1 MPANAIVKGQHCD
14 VKITRDLVDN
24 YAIEVLP
31 PPNTKRKRDPS
42 LRDAPLFIYKLKADS
57 WQAAA
62 WAVLSSLK
70 EQGKIDDFKSDPVPP
85 KAVKKAAGAAE
96 EEEEEPE

>member
-1 MPANAIVKGQHCD
+1 MPVNATVKGQRCD

-31 PPNTKRKRDPS
+31 PANAKRKADHIRP
-42 LRDAPLFIYKLKADS
+42 APLFIYKLKADS

-62 WAVLSSLK
+62 WAVLASLK
-70 EQGKIDDFKSDPVPP
+70 ETGQIDDFQSDPVPP

-96 EEEEEPE
+96 EDAEDAE

>member
-1 MPANAIVKGQHCD
+1 MSTATVKGQRCE

-31 PPNTKRKRDPS
+31 PFDPKRKQIANVR
-42 LRDAPLFIYKLKADS
+42 LAPLFIYKLKADS

-62 WAVLSSLK
+62 WVVLDSLK
-70 EQGKIDDFKSDPVPP
+70 KEGKIEDFQSDPVPP

-96 EEEEEPE
+96 EETEEAE

>member
-1 MPANAIVKGQHCD
+1 MTANATVKGQRCE

-31 PPNTKRKRDPS
+31 PPGSVPNRYPNQRE
-42 LRDAPLFIYKLKADS
+42 APIFIYKLKADT

-62 WAVLSSLK
+62 WAVLAHLK
-70 EQGKIDDFKSDPVPP
+70 ETGKIDDFQSEPVPP
-85 KAVKKAAGAAE
+85 KPVKKAAGAAAE
-96 EEEEEPE
+96 EEEEGE

>member
-1 MPANAIVKGQHCD
+1 MPAATVKGQHCD

-31 PPNTKRKRDPS
+31 PAGIVRKRDPN

-62 WAVLSSLK
+62 WAVLASLK
-70 EQGKIDDFKSDPVPP
+70 EQGKIDDFQSDPVPP
-85 KAVKKAAGAAE
+85 KAVKKAAAGAAE
-96 EEEEEPE
+96 EDAEEAE

>member
-1 MPANAIVKGQHCD
+1 MSTATVKGQRCE

-24 YAIEVLP
+24 WAIEVLP
-31 PPNTKRKRDPS
+31 PPNVKRKRDPN

-62 WAVLSSLK
+62 WAVLQSLK
-70 EQGKIDDFKSDPVPP
+70 DSGQIDDFQSEVVPP
-85 KAVKKAAGAAE
+85 KPVKKAAGAAADEAE
-96 EEEEEPE
+96 EAE